1 MGLYKNNFKGDRSR
15 CQIEVPDR
23 CVTETGTK
31 PQLFL
36 ICSKIKLK
44 KWDATN
50 QMPFRKDQCL
60 SVFTYNNSSYIEQSG
75 ICCGGR
81 DQMEEQKRRN
91 NHFRLM
97 PNSHG
102 NNLVAVMNSLNLE
115 FEEYNALVSLP
126 TQYDTGEL
134 KLSRSISLDKEYDW
148 LEAIMKN
155 HQNVQI
161 RFD

>member
-1 MGLYKNNFKGDRSR
+1 
-15 CQIEVPDR
+15 
-23 CVTETGTK
+23 
-31 PQLFL
+31 
-36 ICSKIKLK
+36 
-44 KWDATN
+44 
-50 QMPFRKDQCL
+50 
-60 SVFTYNNSSYIEQSG
+60 
-75 ICCGGR
+75 
-81 DQMEEQKRRN
+81 MEEQKRRN